1 MAKDIKRT
9 VYLSESEYAEISKK
23 MKGVKE
29 YPNPYIKECGN
40 VRYQIIPD
48 GETFTANV
56 LTEDEKAWFAFSPTD
71 EEVVMLSISILGWF
85 PTELI
90 AGTDNGR
97 FSMNTTLSEK
107 TGWVSA
113 KGTLG
118 SRSALFLKSKVN
130 VAIDILNEYGFKFK
144 KIKQ

>member
-1 MAKDIKRT
+1 MTTRDIKRT
-9 VYLSESEYAEISKK
+9 VFLSESEYAEISKK

-48 GETFTANV
+48 GESFTTKV
-56 LTEDEKAWFAFSPTD
+56 LTEEEKEWFAFPPTD
-71 EEVVMLSISILGWF
+71 EEVVMLSVSVLGWF

-97 FSMNTTLSEK
+97 FSMYTTLSEK

-130 VAIDILNEYGFKFK
+130 KAIEILNGYGFYFSKM
-144 KIKQ
+144 Q